1 MSNPRN
7 PVKKALMNSNNT
19 FKETG
24 IKKLRSKKQVKN
36 ISKAK
41 LNNNYLQLK
50 DSHLYLSSK
59 TNCFFQPI
67 DGRDKN
73 LHCIWHIKWW
83 EL

>member
-1 MSNPRN
+1 MSNPKN

-36 ISKAK
+36 ISKAE

-50 DSHLYLSSK
+50 DSHLYLLSK
-59 TNCFFQPI
+59 INSFFRPI
-67 DGRDKN
+67 YDIDKIRHYK
-73 LHCIWHIKWW
+73 LHIK
-83 EL
+83 